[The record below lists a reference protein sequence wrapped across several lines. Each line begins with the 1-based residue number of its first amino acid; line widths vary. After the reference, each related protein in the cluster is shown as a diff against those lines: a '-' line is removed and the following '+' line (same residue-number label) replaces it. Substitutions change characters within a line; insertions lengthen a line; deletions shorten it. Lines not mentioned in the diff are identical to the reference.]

1 MRNTATAFRIPHGRR
16 IVADEI
22 IGGYRLL
29 KTLATGLTSQVWE
42 VVENSSGR
50 HFAMK
55 LLLPEKVDQPEWRA
69 SLLREANVEKSLA
82 HANIIRIVHV
92 EPSPKNPFFVMEFF
106 PAGSLKDRLR
116 NATRDPE
123 AKTFL
128 LEHTQDVLKQTATA
142 LAFST
147 AKKVIHRDVKPDNI
161 LVNSAGDV
169 RVIDY
174 SLAYRPPTGLKRWFA
189 KKEKAM
195 GTRSYMSPEQ
205 IRGQILDQR
214 ADLYSFGAT
223 AYEVI
228 TGRPPFRAASSQE
241 LLTKHIVEK
250 PTSPVQFNPEVTND
264 FAALVLRMLAKKKED
279 RPRDFHEV
287 MIAMKAMKVYKN
299 VQPKTFGGG

>member
-1 MRNTATAFRIPHGRR
+1 
-16 IVADEI
+16 VADDI

-55 LLLPEKVDQPEWRA
+55 LLLPEKAEQPEWRS
-69 SLLREANVEKSLA
+69 SLIREANVEKALA
-82 HANIIRIVHV
+82 HPHIIRIVHV
-92 EPSPKNPFFVMEFF
+92 EPHPKNPYFVMEFF
-106 PAGSLKDRLR
+106 PAGSLKDRMMS
-116 NATRDPE
+116 ATRSPANPE
-123 AKTFL
+123 AKAFL
-128 LEHTQDVLKQTATA
+128 LEHTQDILKQTATA

-161 LVNSAGDV
+161 LVNSSGEV

-174 SLAYRPPTGLKRWFA
+174 SLAYKPPTGLARWFA
-189 KKEKAM
+189 KKQKTTV
-195 GTRSYMSPEQ
+195 GTRTYMSPEQ

-214 ADLYSFGAT
+214 ADLYSFGVT

-228 TGRPPFRAASSQE
+228 ANRPPFRAASSQE

-250 PTSPVQFNPEVTND
+250 PITPVQHNPDVTND
-264 FAALVLRMLAKKKED
+264 FAALVMRMLAKKKED

-287 MIAMKAMKVYKN
+287 LIAMKSMKVYKN
-299 VQPKTFGGG
+299 VQPKAFGG